1 MNLVQQLE
9 GILFFKGEPVAITEL
24 AKLLEADEQAV
35 EQGLAQLQQDLSVR
49 GIVVVRAG
57 DTAELRTHP
66 DLYEKISEWQKV
78 ERGGELSKSALE
90 TLSIIMYSSNG
101 ITKAELDYIRG
112 VNSTFILR
120 NLLIRGL
127 IQKMPN
133 PDDKRSPKYAPT
145 TELLGFLGISSIQDM
160 PEFDAFQ
167 EKLKSLAEVEN
178 PEESTQA

>member
-1 MNLVQQLE
+1 MNVVQQIE
-9 GILFFKGEPVAITEL
+9 GILFFKGEPVAIAEL
-24 AKLLEADEQAV
+24 AKLLEIDEEAVVQAL
-35 EQGLAQLQQDLSVR
+35 EQLQKELLAR

-66 DLYEKISEWQKV
+66 ELSEKISEWQKV

-90 TLSIIMYSSNG
+90 TLSIIMYSSG

-133 PDDKRSPKYAPT
+133 PEDKRSPKYVPT
-145 TELLGFLGISSIQDM
+145 TDLLGFLGISTIEDM
-160 PEFDAFQ
+160 PGFGAFQ
-167 EKLKSLAEVEN
+167 EKLQGLAEAKDTEGN
-178 PEESTQA
+178 IQA